1 MKHTCFYPASVLL
14 PDFTVCDGE
23 KYACI
28 ACDQFTAEPDYWKEA
43 EEFVGDA
50 PSALHMILPECFLDE
65 RAERIPSINAEMRRL
80 LNAGFFCTL
89 PDSMVLVERTC
100 PDGRCRRGLIGM
112 VDLELY
118 SYEKDAALPIRATE
132 GTVLERIPP
141 RVEIRREAPLELP
154 HIMLLIDDPG
164 KTVVEAQAARCE
176 SFTPLYDF
184 DLMLGGGHIRG
195 MRLDNAGLLEVET
208 ALSALTDPAVQEEK
222 YGSADRPLLFAV
234 GDGNHS
240 LATAKAC
247 YEAIK
252 TAIGKEAAAGHPSRF
267 ALCEIVNL
275 HDPALDFEPIYRVV
289 FGAKTDEITAAFRS
303 YADRHANTHYP
314 AQTFTVLHG
323 AHEISLTL
331 PHGTYIQP
339 IGTLQ
344 AFLDEYLPAHP
355 GLAVDYIHDETSLRA
370 LASRRDTVGFL
381 FSGMKKEDLFPAIAQ
396 GGALPRKTFS
406 MGHARDK
413 RYYLEARRIR
423 P

>member
-1 MKHTCFYPASVLL
+1 MKHTCFYPASMLL
-14 PDFTVCDGE
+14 PDFSSCDGE
-23 KYACI
+23 RYACI
-28 ACDQFTAEPDYWKEA
+28 ACDQFTAEPEYWKEA
-43 EEFVGDA
+43 EEFVGGA
-50 PSALHMILPECFLDE
+50 PSALRMILPESFLGE
-65 RAERIPSINAEMRRL
+65 RAERIPLINAEMRRL
-80 LNAGFFCTL
+80 MSVGFFHTL
-89 PDSMVLVERTC
+89 PDSMILVERTC
-100 PDGRCRRGLIGM
+100 PDGRCRLGLVGM
-112 VDLELY
+112 VDLEAY
-118 SYEKDAALPIRATE
+118 SYEKDAVLPIRATE

-154 HIMLLIDDPG
+154 HIMLLLDDPEG
-164 KTVVEAQAARCE
+164 TVIEAQEKRRA

-195 MRLDNAGLLEVET
+195 SRLDNAGLLAVEAALE
-208 ALSALTDPAVQEEK
+208 ALSSPEAQEKK
-222 YGSADRPLLFAV
+222 YGSSDHPFLFAV

-252 TAIGKEAAAGHPSRF
+252 AAIGKEAAAGHPARF

-289 FGAKTDEITAAFRS
+289 FGADRREIADAFRA
-303 YADRHANTHYP
+303 YAASHATPGYP
-314 AQTFTVLHG
+314 AETFTVVSG
-323 AHEISLTL
+323 TREEVLTL
-331 PHGTYIQP
+331 PHGTHVQP

-344 AFLDEYLPAHP
+344 AFLDDYLLSHP
-355 GLAVDYIHDETSLRA
+355 GLTVDYIHDEASLRA
-370 LASRRDTVGFL
+370 LASQPGAVGFL
-381 FSGMKKEDLFPAIAQ
+381 FSGMKKEELFPAIAAN
-396 GGALPRKTFS
+396 GPLPRKTFS